1 MALRASK
8 LWSYQPL
15 YNKAMRKASKAA
27 QDSYRC
33 YFSHESLVAPDK
45 TRSPTSDISKTVAE
59 FVNEFFPHATDQ
71 DWNEW

>member
-15 YNKAMRKASKAA
+15 YNKAMRMASSEA
-27 QDSYRC
+27 QGSYR
-33 YFSHESLVAPDK
+33 YHFSHESLVAPDK
-45 TRSPTSDISKTVAE
+45 VRSSTPDISKTVAE